1 MAIDWTTIVVT
12 IIGLIGSGGIGSL
25 IALKYS
31 KIKAKTEANSAA
43 NQEQAE
49 RIDLGDKYVNQMLAM
64 LEKLQSAQDQNLAMS
79 KVNNNERKESWDAVE
94 KKMTEIHNDIVNVKS
109 EVSSIVLYL
118 NGGYRQYKAEHP
130 ELTVLDAISE
140 ESENNDCT

>member
-1 MAIDWTTIVVT
+1 MIDWTTIVVT
-12 IIGLIGSGGIGSL
+12 IIGLISSGGIGSL
-25 IALKYS
+25 IAISYS
-31 KIKAKTEANSAA
+31 KKKAKTEANSAA
-43 NQEQAE
+43 NHEQAE

-79 KVNNNERKESWDAVE
+79 KVNRYEGKESWEAVN
-94 KKMTEIHNDIVNVKS
+94 KKMTEIHDDLVGVKA

-130 ELTVLDAISE
+130 ELSALDTTE
-140 ESENNDCT
+140 FGN